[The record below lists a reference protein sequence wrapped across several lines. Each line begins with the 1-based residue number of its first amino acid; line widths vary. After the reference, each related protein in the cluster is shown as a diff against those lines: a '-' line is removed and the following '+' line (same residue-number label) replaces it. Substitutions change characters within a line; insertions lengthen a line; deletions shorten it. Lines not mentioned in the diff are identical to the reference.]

1 MVLTSAWSE
10 ELAYRE
16 RDLRSASVPQR
27 RFWGLAAVAGASSLV
42 FCLWLSL
49 RFGGAR
55 LTIAVDDLGQT
66 AAALLAAAGGVCA
79 IRREHGRIRC
89 GWCLLALSELAY
101 AVGQGVYSWYEL
113 VLGRRLTASP
123 GLADP
128 AFLLAILFSVSAIFV
143 FFSPPV
149 GLTSRLR
156 LVVDALIV
164 GSGLLLASWL
174 LVLGPAYDA
183 SSRDFAF
190 EALAL
195 FYLIGTVVVLSMA
208 VIVTQRSRSVE
219 RLPLGWI
226 MVGATAISFSNA
238 AFLYLSQKGI
248 YGANRVVDSGW
259 FIGFLVLALAAIS
272 PARSKPDRV
281 GKRDSLL
288 FPYIPVVIGGALV
301 AVRLA
306 GGRLDSLG
314 AWCVLAVLLFV
325 VVRQLL
331 TLRENRT
338 LTDDLENQVGVR
350 TRELRLSEQRLS
362 SVIQSVSDVISVIS
376 AAGTILYTS
385 PSAREL
391 LGFSQSELTG
401 GNLFD
406 LVHPDDRPRAMA
418 FFADRKRTAGPG
430 RRLELRLRSQDG
442 RWRSTETA
450 AADAVADPDRGTFVL
465 ATRDVSEQKQLE
477 QQLAYQALHDPLTGL
492 ANRSLFGDRVEQG
505 LARTRRSGSGLAIL
519 FIDLDEF
526 KSVNDTLGHASGDQ
540 LLCEVASRL
549 VANARPGDTVARLGG
564 DEFGLLLED
573 CGEPAAIGA
582 AERAQ
587 QALSVPVLIGGN
599 EIAVTAS
606 VGIAL
611 GGALSDSVTELL
623 RNADIAMYG
632 AKSRGRGGY
641 KVFRTEMR
649 DAVVRRVELLSDLH
663 RALER
668 DEFELHYQPL
678 IELSTSRIV
687 GFEALLRWQ
696 HPSRGSI
703 PPLEFIPVAEETGL
717 IVPIGR
723 WVLHQAIMQL
733 GQWDELGLPELT
745 MSVNVS
751 GRQLVS
757 HDLRGTLDD
766 VLGRFCLPPSRLT
779 LELTESILLGGS
791 DDTIARLEQLKQLGV
806 RLSIDDF
813 GTGFSSLSYLQRL
826 PVDEI
831 KIDKS
836 FVDHIHT
843 TERGDELVRM
853 VIALGNALGLDVVA
867 EGIENT
873 SQATRL
879 REIGCRLGQGY
890 LFSRPL
896 AADRAGDLHALAERT
911 RETQAAGFSLGAG
924 I

>member
-1 MVLTSAWSE
+1 MVPTSACSE
-10 ELAYRE
+10 ELVCYE
-16 RDLRSASVPQR
+16 DDLRSASETQR
-27 RFWGLAAVAGASSLV
+27 RFWRLAAVAGASSFV
-42 FCLWLSL
+42 FCVWLSL
-49 RFGGAR
+49 GFGGAWA
-55 LTIAVDDLGQT
+55 TIAVDDLGQT
-66 AAALLAAAGGVCA
+66 AAALIAAAASVSA
-79 IRREHGRIRC
+79 IRREHGRIRY
-89 GWCLLALSELAY
+89 GWCLFALAELSY
-101 AVGQGVYSWYEL
+101 AIGQAIYSWYEL
-113 VLGRRLTASP
+113 VLGRRLTTPP

-143 FFSPPV
+143 FFSPPA

-164 GSGLLLASWL
+164 GSGLVLASWL

-183 SSRDFAF
+183 HSRAFAS
-190 EALAL
+190 EAQAL
-195 FYLIGTVVVLSMA
+195 GYLIGTVVILSMA
-208 VIVTQRSRSVE
+208 VIVAQRSRSVD

-226 MVGATAISFSNA
+226 MLGIGGIAFSNA
-238 AFLYLSQKGI
+238 ALTYLSQEGA

-259 FIGFLVLALAAIS
+259 FIGFLALALAAIS
-272 PARSKPDRV
+272 PAGSKPHRV
-281 GKRDSLL
+281 SKHDSL

-301 AVRLA
+301 GVRLA
-306 GGRLDSLG
+306 RGQLDSLG

-338 LTDDLENQVGVR
+338 LTDDLEQQVGVR
-350 TRELRLSEQRLS
+350 THELRLSEQRLS
-362 SVIQSVSDVISVIS
+362 SVIQSVSDVISMIS
-376 AAGTILYTS
+376 ADGNILYTS
-385 PSAREL
+385 PSAHEL
-391 LGFSQSELTG
+391 LGLSESELTG

-406 LVHPDDRPRAMA
+406 LVHPDDRPRAVA
-418 FFADRKRTAGPG
+418 FFADRKRTAGAG

-442 RWRSTETA
+442 RWRSTETV
-450 AADAVADPDRGTFVL
+450 AADAVADPAVGTFVL
-465 ATRDVSEQKQLE
+465 ATRDVTEQKQLE
-477 QQLAYQALHDPLTGL
+477 QQLAYQALHDPLTGM

-505 LARTRRSGSGLAIL
+505 LARTRRTGSGLAIL

-526 KSVNDTLGHASGDQ
+526 KSVNDTLGHASGDE
-540 LLCEVASRL
+540 LLCEVARRL
-549 VANARPGDTVARLGG
+549 VANARPSDTVARLGG
-564 DEFGLLLED
+564 DEIGLLLED
-573 CGEPAAIGA
+573 CGERAAIGA
-582 AERAQ
+582 AERVQ

-611 GGALSDSVTELL
+611 GGALTDSVTELL
-623 RNADIAMYG
+623 GNADIAMYS
-632 AKSRGRGGY
+632 AKSRGKGGY
-641 KVFRTEMR
+641 EVFRTKMR
-649 DAVVRRVELLSDLH
+649 DAVLRRVELRSDLQ

-678 IELSTSRIV
+678 IELSTRRIV
-687 GFEALLRWQ
+687 GFEALLRWR

-703 PPLEFIPVAEETGL
+703 PPLEFIPVAEDTGL

-723 WVLHQAIMQL
+723 WVLRQAAMQL
-733 GQWDELGLPELT
+733 CRWDELGASELT

-757 HDLRGTLDD
+757 QDLRGTLDD
-766 VLGRFCLPPSRLT
+766 VLARFRLPPHRLT

-843 TERGDELVRM
+843 TGRGVELVRM

-867 EGIENT
+867 EGIEN
-873 SQATRL
+873 SFQATRL

-896 AADRAGDLHALAERT
+896 AAEQA
-911 RETQAAGFSLGAG
+911 RELLVGVPSLTV
-924 I
+924 